1 MRILIVDD
9 EAPARRRVRRLL
21 EAEAGVRVVGEAADG
36 DEAIAAIG
44 DLRPDLVF
52 LDVQMP
58 GRDGFGVVEAVGAD
72 AMPAT
77 VFVTAH
83 DEHAVRAFEVQALD
97 YLLKPFTPDRFRAVL
112 ARARARLAADA
123 SASAARAGRLAEL
136 VDALGSAERPRWLQ
150 RVLVHDGPVARLLP
164 VDQVTRVVAEKN
176 YVRLHAGAASY
187 QLRATLAT
195 MAERLDPALFL
206 RINRSEIVRLDAIRE
221 LQPWFHGDYRVVLH
235 DGTTTMWSRRFRARA
250 DLGRALLG

>member
-21 EAEAGVRVVGEAADG
+21 EAQPGTQVVGEAASG
-36 DEAIAAIG
+36 DEAVSAIRT
-44 DLRPDLVF
+44 LRPDLVF

-58 GRDGFGVVEAVGAD
+58 GRDGFGVVEAVGVD

-112 ARARARLAADA
+112 ARARARRAANVGA
-123 SASAARAGRLAEL
+123 EHAGRLAEL
-136 VDALGSAERPRWLQ
+136 VEALGAAERPRWLQ

-164 VDQVTRVVAEKN
+164 VSEVTRVVAEKN
-176 YVRLHAGAASY
+176 YVRLHAGATSY

-250 DLGRALLG
+250 DLGAALLG